1 MHQSQYLDG
10 RYLAHEIFLKS
21 GTEVIVARGTEE
33 DLKKHGTM
41 LLGWETK
48 DVDKM
53 CVIIQ
58 HPNWDAVL
66 FSDQEEMIHRY
77 RVIATN
83 SLNPLLPLSHHPPS
97 SQASLILRLDIIT
110 GFPLQA
116 LLWCYDHLREGLLAS
131 PRHLVTLWDIDKCDD
146 ERDPLIACWQC
157 GVKNRNVI
165 VLLE

>member
-21 GTEVIVARGTEE
+21 GTEVIVTRGTEE

-58 HPNWDAVL
+58 HPN
-66 FSDQEEMIHRY
+66 
-77 RVIATN
+77 
-83 SLNPLLPLSHHPPS
+83 
-97 SQASLILRLDIIT
+97 
-110 GFPLQA
+110 
-116 LLWCYDHLREGLLAS
+116 
-131 PRHLVTLWDIDKCDD
+131 
-146 ERDPLIACWQC
+146 
-157 GVKNRNVI
+157 
-165 VLLE
+165 